1 MKELPSGLSIF
12 DLTGRVAL
20 VTGGNKGLGKV
31 FARALLSC
39 GAEVAIA
46 GRDQRAL
53 DDACRELQ
61 CDGRAPFGITAD
73 VTERGQVER
82 MVAAVVERFG
92 RLDILVNNAGTNI
105 RKPLLELSDD
115 EWDTV
120 LDLNLRGTMLTARAA
135 GRQMVAQRFGRV
147 INISSVLS
155 AVALPGISAY
165 STSKGAV
172 MQLTKALA
180 LEWAQANVTVNC
192 IGPAYFVT
200 EMTRPLYED
209 AERRRFI
216 EERTPMGRWGEPD
229 ELAGAVVFLASDAA
243 RYVHGAILP
252 VDGGWLAW

>member
-1 MKELPSGLSIF
+1 MATLPSGLSIF
-12 DLTGRVAL
+12 DLSGRVAL
-20 VTGGNKGLGKV
+20 VTGGNKGLGRV

-39 GAEVAIA
+39 GADVAIA

-53 DDACRELQ
+53 DDACRDLV
-61 CDGRAPFGITAD
+61 CDGRAPLGITAD

-82 MVAAVVERFG
+82 MVATVVERLG

-105 RKPLLELSDD
+105 RKPLLELSDE
-115 EWDTV
+115 EWDSV
-120 LDLNLRGTMLTARAA
+120 LDLNLRGAMLVARAA
-135 GRQMVAQRFGRV
+135 GRQMVAQRSGRV
-147 INISSVLS
+147 INITSVLS

-172 MQLTKALA
+172 MQLTRALA
-180 LEWAQANVTVNC
+180 LEWAHANVTVNC
-192 IGPAYFVT
+192 IGPAYFAT

-209 AERRRFI
+209 PERKRFI

-243 RYVHGAILP
+243 RFLTGQTIF